1 MLLASVLYDDDVWT
15 ALAHENGVLTVIQPN
30 RPGAVGVDLS
40 QRSGLFARHMA
51 SGQDA
56 TVLRGHVTLMNEDGL
71 MAQRTIRAESL
82 HLRGAMVVAV
92 ARRPAVV
99 LKGWTTLAMTV
110 AVAWLLLSGAG
121 VAGVWAYQRHRLQV
135 ARLREEKEQ
144 LRAQKEAEIRRLA
157 FYDPLTQLPNRRMLM
172 ERLAQTQAASL
183 RHRRCSAVFFID
195 LDHFKEL
202 NDQHGHEQGDRLL
215 CEVARRLSACV
226 REEDTVARL
235 AGDEFVLLLSELDG
249 QLGEA
254 TAKAEAVARKVLAA
268 LGEPYQ
274 LDGLV
279 YDCSASVG
287 VALFGVHPEPVDSL
301 LIRADRAMYQAKA
314 AGRNAYRLDLG

>member
-1 MLLASVLYDDDVWT
+1 
-15 ALAHENGVLTVIQPN
+15 
-30 RPGAVGVDLS
+30 
-40 QRSGLFARHMA
+40 
-51 SGQDA
+51 
-56 TVLRGHVTLMNEDGL
+56 MNEDGL

>member
-1 MLLASVLYDDDVWT
+1 MLYDDDVWT

-92 ARRPAVV
+92 SRRPAVV

-135 ARLREEKEQ
+135 ARL
-144 LRAQKEAEIRRLA
+144 
-157 FYDPLTQLPNRRMLM
+157 
-172 ERLAQTQAASL
+172 
-183 RHRRCSAVFFID
+183 
-195 LDHFKEL
+195 
-202 NDQHGHEQGDRLL
+202 
-215 CEVARRLSACV
+215 